1 LRDPWTVHANQSRE
15 NNGSNEFL
23 RVQQRSR
30 SHACVA
36 CKAKAAAIAAAP
48 GFLFTKLNTSG
59 TFSLPKLSCTVL
71 LFAEEEEEEEE
82 DVLF

>member
-1 LRDPWTVHANQSRE
+1 LFLFGVNFYFEGSLDGSCNKSRE
-15 NNGSNEFL
+15 N
-23 RVQQRSR
+23 
-30 SHACVA
+30 
-36 CKAKAAAIAAAP
+36 AAP

-82 DVLF
+82 DLEEDDLF

>member
-1 LRDPWTVHANQSRE
+1 MCRLQS
-15 NNGSNEFL
+15 
-23 RVQQRSR
+23 
-30 SHACVA
+30 
-36 CKAKAAAIAAAP
+36 KAASIAAAP

-82 DVLF
+82 DLEEDDLF